1 MCNTHIKRPP
11 LAHHPPLP
19 SVALRRC
26 VSCAFGVS
34 VSSYRVLQRLWRKA
48 LERERSSRVPDQC
61 PVQFRN
67 KKQCEPL
74 NCNDTGHKRGNWSRI
89 DQLILRASVS
99 LSWKSQC
106 RCIGQF
112 FENPAVNVVS
122 SCALRHRAQSAER
135 HNNLAI
141 IPHAQRV
148 SERTLEIRY
157 RHTQGKNT
165 P

>member
-1 MCNTHIKRPP
+1 MSMHACATLTSNARRSPTIPHSRP
-11 LAHHPPLP
+11 LHSDVA
-19 SVALRRC
+19 SVARSGFRCLRTGC
-26 VSCAFGVS
+26 SSDFGVRRWS
-34 VSSYRVLQRLWRKA
+34 A
-48 LERERSSRVPDQC
+48 N
-61 PVQFRN
+61 VQVEF
-67 KKQCEPL
+67 QTSAP
-74 NCNDTGHKRGNWSRI
+74 CNFGTKNNVNHKRGNWSRI

-122 SCALRHRAQSAER
+122 SCALRHRAQRAER